1 MAMRRNGNR
10 ARCQHDGCDKF
21 AQTRGLCKAHGGG
34 SRCRDPSC
42 HKLAQSRGLCIAH
55 GGGRRCQHEGCAKL
69 AQSKGFCISH
79 GGGRRC
85 AVPDCKKFSQ
95 VRGRCKSHS
104 KLALDR
110 SEDDVE
116 LSSQDDLDADM
127 PSPASSVRSVSPA
140 PSPEQLRRR
149 RVKKE
154 NALPATKLSI
164 DFLVNPV
171 ARRAEDAADATTSA
185 RPALLAVGSAP
196 SSAPHHHLLLLQ
208 HASSS
213 STYLDPSARW
223 QEQHRRPSYPSP
235 PAEFVLKNPSGCLDD
250 DSLRAPPY
258 AFAAGPPP
266 RSLELEE
273 KQVLRFDAPP
283 LSSRFQPPP
292 AGLFGQRP
300 LRSPQL
306 PAPPTS
312 RSLLSFLDG
321 PTAAASDDSTR
332 SLSYDDPRRRPSAHA
347 TTVATTRVMSTPSM
361 TTSVVLPSLSHLN
374 MR

>member
-110 SEDDVE
+110 SEDEVE

-127 PSPASSVRSVSPA
+127 GSPASSVRSVSPA
-140 PSPEQLRRR
+140 PSPEQIRRR

-154 NALPATKLSI
+154 NAHPATKLSI
-164 DFLVNPV
+164 DFLVNPI
-171 ARRAEDAADATTSA
+171 ARRPDSSDHQPASA
-185 RPALLAVGSAP
+185 RPALLAVDK
-196 SSAPHHHLLLLQ
+196 SSPAVSTQQ
-208 HASSS
+208 HELSSS
-213 STYLDPSARW
+213 GYFDPSIRW

-235 PAEFVLKNPSGCLDD
+235 PAEFVLKKPSGCHTDD
-250 DSLRAPPY
+250 LLRPLAY
-258 AFAAGPPP
+258 TYAAGAP
-266 RSLELEE
+266 RVLELEE
-273 KQVLRFDAPP
+273 KSPGLLDGS

-292 AGLFGQRP
+292 VLLSQRTGPP
-300 LRSPQL
+300 LHSPRHHQL

-321 PTAAASDDSTR
+321 TTSFDTSRSFSLDGHRRLSPPAPAPVPST
-332 SLSYDDPRRRPSAHA
+332 SSSTA
-347 TTVATTRVMSTPSM
+347 TTGPM
-361 TTSVVLPSLSHLN
+361 LPSLSHLN